1 MRKVYLFFLLL
12 LFNQLNAQNTTYVP
26 DNNFENYLETHN
38 SSGAIVPLGDPTS
51 MGDGILNDSVLTSN
65 IINVNLLDVS
75 GLNISVLTGI
85 EDFSSLTSLNCDSN
99 LFNALDI
106 SNNQFVFRVCAKQR
120 CVWLN

>member
-1 MRKVYLFFLLL
+1 MKKKRRVSRNRRKFLSQSLVILVVLLVIVLYL

-65 IINVNLLDVS
+65 IINVNLL
-75 GLNISVLTGI
+75 
-85 EDFSSLTSLNCDSN
+85 FKWRY
-99 LFNALDI
+99 F
-106 SNNQFVFRVCAKQR
+106 
-120 CVWLN
+120 